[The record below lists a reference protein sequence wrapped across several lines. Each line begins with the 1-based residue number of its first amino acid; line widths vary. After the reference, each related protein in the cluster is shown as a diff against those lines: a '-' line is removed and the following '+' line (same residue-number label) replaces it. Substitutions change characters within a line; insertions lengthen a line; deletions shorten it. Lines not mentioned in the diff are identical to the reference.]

1 MVQKESRLRTR
12 NVSTRNRRTSVR
24 LEPELWEAFER
35 IARKRGKSIH
45 QICGRLDDARGETG
59 LTSAIRVFIV
69 TELVAEAAQGTPIPA
84 AAE

>member
-1 MVQKESRLRTR
+1 MEQKSRLKTR

-24 LEPELWEAFER
+24 LEPELWQAFER
-35 IARKRGKSIH
+35 IARNRGKTIH
-45 QICGRLDDARGETG
+45 QICGRLDEARGEAG

-69 TELVAEAAQGTPIPA
+69 TELLAESAQASAFNA